1 MLNVSNLNVY
11 YGESH
16 VIHDVSLEV
25 GAGRSVAL
33 VGRNGMGKST
43 LLKAVIGMV
52 DARRGS
58 ITLDGAELAGQPS
71 YRRVRAGLAF
81 VPQGRMIFPQ
91 LTVEE
96 NLLTGLETS
105 RYPKIPDFIYDFFP
119 VLAEMR
125 QRKGGNLSGGQQQQ
139 IAIARALVSKPSV
152 LILDEPT
159 EGIQPSIVKEIGR
172 SLAALRRE
180 LGIALLVSE
189 QVLSFALELAD
200 RLMVIDGGRI
210 VREADR
216 EDVDLDEVRSFLT
229 V

>member
-1 MLNVSNLNVY
+1 
-11 YGESH
+11 
-16 VIHDVSLEV
+16 
-25 GAGRSVAL
+25 
-33 VGRNGMGKST
+33 
-43 LLKAVIGMV
+43 
-52 DARRGS
+52 
-58 ITLDGAELAGQPS
+58 
-71 YRRVRAGLAF
+71 
-81 VPQGRMIFPQ
+81 
-91 LTVEE
+91 
-96 NLLTGLETS
+96 
-105 RYPKIPDFIYDFFP
+105 
-119 VLAEMR
+119 MR

-216 EDVDLDEVRSFLT
+216 EDVDLDEVRSYLT